1 MRKKLV
7 LSVMGILLILGTVT
21 NVMFTRAEKSSDR
34 TWLASIEALEALAED
49 EIGGSPGGCGTAV
62 GTVLE
67 EQECNGRKV
76 LSRYLVKFSC
86 TGSVS
91 GVCQSGTIYYFY
103 DCYGAQIAE
112 NDFTRSIPCQ

>member
-49 EIGGSPGGCGTAV
+49 ELGGSPGGCGTAV
-62 GTVLE
+62 
-67 EQECNGRKV
+67 
-76 LSRYLVKFSC
+76 
-86 TGSVS
+86 
-91 GVCQSGTIYYFY
+91 YFY

>member
-49 EIGGSPGGCGTAV
+49 EIGAV
-62 GTVLE
+62 RVDVELRLGLFWKSKSVM
-67 EQECNGRKV
+67 GVRY
-76 LSRYLVKFSC
+76 YLV
-86 TGSVS
+86 
-91 GVCQSGTIYYFY
+91 IL
-103 DCYGAQIAE
+103 
-112 NDFTRSIPCQ
+112 

>member
-34 TWLASIEALEALAED
+34 AWLASIEALEALAED

-76 LSRYLVKFSC
+76 LSR
-86 TGSVS
+86 T

>member
-7 LSVMGILLILGTVT
+7 LSVMGVLLILGTVT
-21 NVMFTRAEKSSDR
+21 NLLIED
-34 TWLASIEALEALAED
+34 WLASIEALEALAED

-62 GTVLE
+62 
-67 EQECNGRKV
+67 
-76 LSRYLVKFSC
+76 
-86 TGSVS
+86 
-91 GVCQSGTIYYFY
+91 YFY

>member
-49 EIGGSPGGCGTAV
+49 EIGGSPELRLGLFWKSKSVMGV
-62 GTVLE
+62 
-67 EQECNGRKV
+67 RY
-76 LSRYLVKFSC
+76 YLV
-86 TGSVS
+86 
-91 GVCQSGTIYYFY
+91 IL
-103 DCYGAQIAE
+103 
-112 NDFTRSIPCQ
+112 

>member
-49 EIGGSPGGCGTAV
+49 EIGGSPGWMWNCGWD
-62 GTVLE
+62 
-67 EQECNGRKV
+67 CFGRARV
-76 LSRYLVKFSC
+76 
-86 TGSVS
+86 
-91 GVCQSGTIYYFY
+91 
-103 DCYGAQIAE
+103 
-112 NDFTRSIPCQ
+112 